1 MTHPNLGPEALDTQK
16 WAQLRAMPIQW
27 RINQAHTNLAKIG
40 FALDLT
46 FCGGMDVSEYL
57 DESRGEA

>member
-1 MTHPNLGPEALDTQK
+1 MTQRNLDAEGLDAQK
-16 WAQLRAMPIQW
+16 WAELRAMPIQL
-27 RINQAHTNLAKIG
+27 RINQAHTNLAEIG
-40 FALDLT
+40 FALDPT

>member
-1 MTHPNLGPEALDTQK
+1 MTRPNLDTEGLDAEK
-16 WAQLRAMPIQW
+16 WAQLRAMPIQL

>member
-1 MTHPNLGPEALDTQK
+1 MTRPNLDAEGLDAKK
-16 WAQLRAMPIQW
+16 WAELRAMPIQL

-46 FCGGMDVSEYL
+46 DAT
-57 DESRGEA
+57 DEQRERA